1 MQTFCSEFMPM
12 RAIPTRLSKRSLSGK
27 GLTSLTYDLK
37 HKEDLK
43 EGQIISEKLNL
54 FQPRGWASEQGPREK
69 QV

>member
-12 RAIPTRLSKRSLSGK
+12 RAIPTRLIKCSLSGK

-54 FQPRGWASEQGPREK
+54 FQPRGWASEQGPREE